1 MEKSQLILTRALR
14 RTSVTDEITAVAGA
28 EGKTPS
34 RLDFNNREDFLKTGG
49 VKRIVATIDS
59 QIAMLT
65 AYRKSLIH
73 EYVTGQRRVTDE
85 DVRRTRHSERSQP
98 TERRA

>member
-1 MEKSQLILTRALR
+1 MCPSACNLSVR

-28 EGKTPS
+28 EGKTPP

-73 EYVTGQRRVTDE
+73 ECVTGQRRITE
-85 DVRRTRHSERSQP
+85 ADVS
-98 TERRA
+98 RAQNKRVST